1 MVAHLVCQLSDLV
14 VVNDSLIIIIILL
27 LPISSYIATKDSLI
41 VVYGGPGSLLRTVL
55 RAVAR

>member
-14 VVNDSLIIIIILL
+14 VVNDSLIIIILL
-27 LPISSYIATKDSLI
+27 LLISSYIATKDSLI
-41 VVYGGPGSLLRTVL
+41 VVYAGPGSLLRTVL

>member
-14 VVNDSLIIIIILL
+14 VVNDSLIIIILL

-41 VVYGGPGSLLRTVL
+41 VVYAGPGSLLRTVL